1 MQRYGSASWRFGHG
15 DMGYLHTALFVR
27 DAARL
32 PVAPAA
38 DIPPPLTGDVAESA
52 DVLGPDDRVVA
63 GEQWVTW
70 WHRLVCQAVREG
82 QRSATPPPADL
93 EDDFEA
99 VIRHRF
105 AGQQEVFDP
114 PGFDSLADMRP
125 LRSAV
130 TKTWA
135 SWCAW
140 PGHQLGSRGERPAQF
155 ASPVVRDAVE
165 STAAALGVPASEL
178 SGYVDVLEVKGLWS
192 YLGAP
197 GWALCSDS
205 LACDPQAAAR
215 LLREVFSSGHGR
227 AAGPVT

>member
-1 MQRYGSASWRFGHG
+1 MQEYGSGSWRFGHG

-38 DIPPPLTGDVAESA
+38 DIPPRLTGDVPDRA
-52 DVLGPDDRVVA
+52 DVLAPGDRPVV
-63 GEQWVTW
+63 GEQWATW
-70 WHRLVCQAVREG
+70 WHRLVGQAVREG
-82 QRSATPPPADL
+82 QRSATSPPADL

-99 VIRHRF
+99 AMRHRF

-114 PGFDSLADMRP
+114 PGFESLADMQP

-135 SWCAW
+135 TWRAW
-140 PGHQLGSRGERPAQF
+140 PRYQLGSSGEEPVQF
-155 ASPVVRDAVE
+155 ALPIVLDAVE
-165 STAAALGVPASEL
+165 STAAAFGVPASEL

-192 YLGAP
+192 HLAAP
-197 GWALCSDS
+197 GWALCSAT

-215 LLREVFSSGHGR
+215 LLREVFSSGLGR